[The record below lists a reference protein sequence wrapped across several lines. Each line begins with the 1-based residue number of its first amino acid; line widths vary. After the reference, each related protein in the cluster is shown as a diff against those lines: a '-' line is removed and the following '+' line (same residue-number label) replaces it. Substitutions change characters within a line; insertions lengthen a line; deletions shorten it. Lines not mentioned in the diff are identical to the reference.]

1 MECPAIA
8 RLGGGEVCRWVWPAD
23 CVVDVRELASGGP
36 AGVSLLASG
45 RGEHV
50 LRDAESVGVT
60 SDGTMYIV
68 DI

>member
-1 MECPAIA
+1 
-8 RLGGGEVCRWVWPAD
+8 VWPAD
-23 CVVDVRELASGGP
+23 CVVEVRELASGRA

-60 SDGTMYIV
+60 GDGTVYTV
-68 DI
+68 DK